1 MKSNFSL
8 EVSNTQ
14 YINKTK
20 KSNTSGEKNMLIKIM
35 DILAG
40 LKMTIISGIF
50 LLCAIICMVSG
61 IESPIDPAWGAVI
74 ISGIPL
80 FYLALNRLIFEKWV
94 SSALLITIAMVAS
107 LVIGEIFAAAEVAWI
122 MALGALLEDW
132 TVERAKK
139 GLKNLIEL
147 TPQTGRLICNENGKK
162 QEKIISIDE
171 IKIDDVLRVLPG
183 EKIPVDGIVI
193 DGDSS
198 IDQSVIT
205 GESLPVDKSDGDEV
219 FCGTLN
225 MYGVLDIKTTSLSE
239 NSSLQKLIDLV
250 KQADEKQAPTQR
262 IADKWATWLVPV
274 ALIIAAAAWV
284 ATGNIERGVTVLVVF
299 CPCALILATPTAV
312 MAAIGQATKHGI
324 LIKSG
329 EALENLGELNTI
341 TFDKTGTLTYGD
353 LKVSDIIP
361 TGDFTEN
368 EVLAIASAVENLSE
382 HPLAKAI
389 ADKANDE
396 HITVEK
402 VSNFK
407 MYPGRGVFGIN
418 SKGKIYAGNLNYIKE
433 NFEISDKTNI
443 YLDNLNSEGKAI
455 IIVGLNNQVIGI
467 IALSDVIREESQ
479 SVVEN
484 LHELGV
490 KTVILTGDNDK
501 TANYF
506 AKQVGIS
513 EVHGNLLPNEKLQWV
528 EKFKKSENKVC
539 MVGDGVNDAPAL
551 KTANVSVAMGS
562 IGSDIAIDAADIA
575 LLGDDIE
582 KIPYLKRLSNF
593 TLFTIKFNIALSM
606 MINAIAII
614 CSVLGLLN
622 PVTGAIVHNA
632 GSCLVV
638 LNAAL
643 LYDRN
648 FDKNRIH
655 SHYHYHDDGK
665 HAHSHENVEILGEIH
680 TSEGVKHI
688 HYHRHSLKFKSHCSK
703 L

>member
-1 MKSNFSL
+1 
-8 EVSNTQ
+8 
-14 YINKTK
+14 
-20 KSNTSGEKNMLIKIM
+20 MLIKIM

-40 LKMTIISGIF
+40 LKMTIVSGVF

-80 FYLALNRLIFEKWV
+80 FYLGLDRLIFEKWV
-94 SSALLITIAMVAS
+94 SSALLITIAMIAS
-107 LVIGEIFAAAEVAWI
+107 LAIGEIFAAAEVAWI

-147 TPQTGRLICNENGKK
+147 TPQTGRLIYEKNGKK
-162 QEKIISIDE
+162 QEKIISVDE

-183 EKIPVDGIVI
+183 EKIPVDGVVI

-225 MYGVLDIKTTSLSE
+225 MYGVLDIKTTSLGE

-329 EALENLGELNTI
+329 EALENLGELSTI

-382 HPLAKAI
+382 HPLAKVI

-396 HITVEK
+396 HIAVEK

-433 NFEISDKTNI
+433 NFEISDKTNT

-467 IALSDVIREESQ
+467 IALSDSIREDSQ

-490 KTVILTGDNDK
+490 KTVLLTGDNVK

-528 EKFKKSENKVC
+528 EKFKKSGNKVC

-551 KTANVSVAMGS
+551 KIANVSVAMGS

-582 KIPYLKRLSNF
+582 KIPYLKRLSNS
-593 TLFTIKFNIALSM
+593 TLFTIKFNIVLSM

-688 HYHRHSLKFKSHCSK
+688 HSHRHSLKLKSHCSK

>member
-1 MKSNFSL
+1 
-8 EVSNTQ
+8 
-14 YINKTK
+14 
-20 KSNTSGEKNMLIKIM
+20 MLIKIM

-40 LKMTIISGIF
+40 LKMTIVSGVF

-80 FYLALNRLIFEKWV
+80 FYLALDRLIFEKWV
-94 SSALLITIAMVAS
+94 SSALLITIAMIAS
-107 LVIGEIFAAAEVAWI
+107 LAIGEIFAAAEVAWI

-147 TPQTGRLICNENGKK
+147 TPQTGRLIYEKNGKK
-162 QEKIISIDE
+162 QEKIISVDE

-183 EKIPVDGIVI
+183 EKIPVDGVVI

-225 MYGVLDIKTTSLSE
+225 MYGVLDIKTTSLGE

-329 EALENLGELNTI
+329 EALENLGELSTI

-368 EVLAIASAVENLSE
+368 EVLAIALAVENLSE

-396 HITVEK
+396 HIAVEK

-433 NFEISDKTNI
+433 NFEISDKTNT

-467 IALSDVIREESQ
+467 IALSDSIREDSQ

-490 KTVILTGDNDK
+490 KTVLLTGDNVK

-528 EKFKKSENKVC
+528 EKFKKSGNKVC

-582 KIPYLKRLSNF
+582 KIPYLKRLSNS

-665 HAHSHENVEILGEIH
+665 HLHSHENVEILGEIH

-688 HYHRHSLKFKSHCSK
+688 HSHRHSLKLKSHCSK

>member
-1 MKSNFSL
+1 
-8 EVSNTQ
+8 
-14 YINKTK
+14 
-20 KSNTSGEKNMLIKIM
+20 MLIKIM

-40 LKMTIISGIF
+40 LKMTIVSGVF

-80 FYLALNRLIFEKWV
+80 FYLALDRLIFEKWV
-94 SSALLITIAMVAS
+94 SSALLITIAMIAS
-107 LVIGEIFAAAEVAWI
+107 LAIGEIFAAAEVAWI

-147 TPQTGRLICNENGKK
+147 TPQTGRLIYEKNGKK
-162 QEKIISIDE
+162 QEKIISVDE

-183 EKIPVDGIVI
+183 EKIPVDGVVI

-225 MYGVLDIKTTSLSE
+225 MYGVLDIKTTSLGE

-329 EALENLGELNTI
+329 EALENLGELSTI

-396 HITVEK
+396 HIAVEK

-407 MYPGRGVFGIN
+407 MYLGRGVFGIN

-433 NFEISDKTNI
+433 NFEISDKTNT

-467 IALSDVIREESQ
+467 IALSDSIREDSQ

-490 KTVILTGDNDK
+490 KTVLLTGDNVK

-528 EKFKKSENKVC
+528 EKFKKSGNKVC

-582 KIPYLKRLSNF
+582 KIPYLKRLSNS

-688 HYHRHSLKFKSHCSK
+688 HSHRHSLKLKSHCSK